1 MGCRGRFIDE
11 RLCKRYRVR
20 QFGKDIAMT
29 TFIPK
34 NLPLTQTIETIKVL
48 RKTIQANR
56 ALAKLNGVAKIIP
69 NQNILI
75 NSLVLQEAKDSSEIE
90 NIITTHDELFRAG
103 LDITSVTNETKEV
116 QHYRQALLK
125 GFALVQENGLLLK
138 RDIVAMQQELEQ
150 NDAGVRRQSGTVL
163 RNVATG
169 EVIFEPPQEYAV
181 IQELLT
187 NLEYY
192 INEPND
198 IDPLINMAI
207 IHYQFETIH
216 PFYDGNGRTGRIIN
230 ILYLIF
236 KELLDIPILYLSSY
250 IIQHKAD
257 YYRLLQEV
265 RTENNWEEWIL
276 YMLDGVEQTS
286 LETIKLVD
294 GIHRLMDESKEKI
307 KSELPKIYSKDLVEI
322 LFMHPYTKIDF
333 LVSGLGITRKTA
345 SKYLNALEQIGLIEN
360 IQIKNS
366 KFFINKELFDMLKKG
381 I

>member
-1 MGCRGRFIDE
+1 
-11 RLCKRYRVR
+11 
-20 QFGKDIAMT
+20 MT
-29 TFIPK
+29 PFIPK
-34 NLPLTQTIETIKVL
+34 NLPLSQTIETTKVL
-48 RKTIQANR
+48 KKTISANR

-103 LDITSVTNETKEV
+103 LDIASVTNETKEV

-125 GFALVQENGLLLK
+125 GFSLVQENGLLLK
-138 RDIVAMQQELEQ
+138 RDIVAIQKELEQ

-163 RNVATG
+163 KNASTG
-169 EVIFEPPQEYAV
+169 EVIFTPPQDHET
-181 IQELLT
+181 IQSLLT
-187 NLEYY
+187 NLEQY

-230 ILYLIF
+230 ILYLIL

-250 IIQHKAD
+250 IIQNKAD

-265 RTENNWEEWIL
+265 RTKENWEEWVL
-276 YMLDGVEQTS
+276 YMLDGVEQTA
-286 LETIKLVD
+286 LETVELIN
-294 GIHRLMDESKEKI
+294 GIHRLMGETKEVIKEK
-307 KSELPKIYSKDLVEI
+307 LPKIYSKDLVEI
-322 LFMHPYTKIDF
+322 LFMHPYTKIEF
-333 LVSGLGITRKTA
+333 LVNDLDITRKTA
-345 SKYLNALEQIGLIEN
+345 SKYLNELEKIGILQN

-366 KFFINKELFDMLKKG
+366 KFFVNKELFDMLKKG